1 MKNAAVADWAQHF
14 QREEERYRDGEA
26 RLSDAGDPDAR
37 QRQLTRMG
45 NAAAGAALSLLMDG
59 KRDQARPWFDLA
71 CTRYLESW
79 ENAPPGSWGRPVA
92 ILKARILADD
102 WQGAERDA
110 RWTLDVAAGE
120 AESPIG
126 RYAATLA
133 HEVLG
138 EWDAARVL
146 ADALRIDASFPAE
159 VGDALAY
166 IAALDLL
173 GYVDAVESVLESF
186 ETRDEYLED
195 LPAAD
200 TVLMLQALAER
211 RGLVTPELE
220 SELLPR

>member
-1 MKNAAVADWAQHF
+1 MKNAAVADWAQHV

-26 RLSDAGDPDAR
+26 RLPGIGDPDAR

-45 NAAAGAALSLLMDG
+45 NAAAGAGLSLLMHGQSADA
-59 KRDQARPWFDLA
+59 QPWFDRA
-71 CTRYLESW
+71 CERYRESW
-79 ENAPPGSWGRPVA
+79 EHAPPGSWGRPVA
-92 ILKARILADD
+92 ILKARILAGD
-102 WQGAERDA
+102 WLGAERDA
-110 RWTLDVAAGE
+110 RWTLDSGAGE
-120 AESPIG
+120 SESPIG

-138 EWDAARVL
+138 DWDAARVL
-146 ADALRIDASFPAE
+146 ADGLRTDASFPSD

-166 IAALDLL
+166 IAAHDLL
-173 GYVDAVESVLESF
+173 GYIAAVESVLESF
-186 ETRDEYLED
+186 EKREEYLED

-200 TVLMLQALAER
+200 TVLVLQALAER